1 MTPVLATP
9 AYGSKAKTHKTAT
22 SSSGKQPLKAVHGLG
37 SHLPT
42 TSTSSKIK
50 FYNRDEPYYEFTN
63 FYPCVVRIDGKDW
76 PTTEHYFQAQKF
88 IGTPYVEKVRKLQH
102 PRDAFQLSRDPQVSR
117 WRRTDWESVKDD
129 VMLKALQVKFSKNS
143 RLRKRLL
150 DTGTRELIEH
160 TSNDSYWGDGGNG
173 TGQNKL
179 GQFLMKVRRELR
191 GTSPTVPS
199 LQWSKDDSSLGTS
212 RTQAAGLS
220 RSQPSG
226 RPGLRRSNSF
236 SDVSHARSLSYG
248 YPSSTASAPPSR
260 PLHSSGGSHH
270 HPTRPHPHKTTH
282 SQHTS
287 GHYVGNT
294 VKTVAKKLKSGVS
307 NSLQDVKS
315 TVSDFKNGLQ
325 DTRSG
330 RTSSYQS
337 PTPRS
342 STPGKSNSSSVHYDI
357 ITGKKH

>member
-1 MTPVLATP
+1 MTP
-9 AYGSKAKTHKTAT
+9 AYGAKAKTHKTAT
-22 SSSGKQPLKAVHGLG
+22 SSSGKQPLKAVHGLA

-129 VMLKALQVKFSKNS
+129 VMLKALRVKFSENS

-236 SDVSHARSLSYG
+236 SDVSRANITSYG
-248 YPSSTASAPPSR
+248 HPSSTASAPPSR
-260 PLHSSGGSHH
+260 QLHSSGGSRHH
-270 HPTRPHPHKTTH
+270 QTHPHPHKTSH

-287 GHYVGNT
+287 GQSGALSGVAKT
-294 VKTVAKKLKSGVS
+294 AKTVVKK
-307 NSLQDVKS
+307 VKS
-315 TVSDFKNGLQ
+315 TVSDLTNGLQ
-325 DTRSG
+325 DAVSG
-330 RTSSYQS
+330 RTSNAHSYQS
-337 PTPRS
+337 PTTRS
-342 STPGKSNSSSVHYDI
+342 STTGKNNASSVPYNI
-357 ITGKKH
+357 ITGN

>member
-1 MTPVLATP
+1 MTP

-22 SSSGKQPLKAVHGLG
+22 SSSGKQPLKAVHGLA

-102 PRDAFQLSRDPQVSR
+102 PRDAFQLSRDPRVSR

-129 VMLKALQVKFSKNS
+129 IMLKALHVKFSKNS

-179 GQFLMKVRRELR
+179 GQLLMEVRRELR

-220 RSQPSG
+220 RPQPSG

-236 SDVSHARSLSYG
+236 SDVSFYG
-248 YPSSTASAPPSR
+248 HPSSTASAPPSR
-260 PLHSSGGSHH
+260 PLYTSGGSHH
-270 HPTRPHPHKTTH
+270 QKTHPHKTSH
-282 SQHTS
+282 SQHPS
-287 GHYVGNT
+287 GQSGAPLSDVGNSA
-294 VKTVAKKLKSGVS
+294 KIVAKKLKSTVS
-307 NSLQDVKS
+307 TGLQSMKS
-315 TVSDFKNGLQ
+315 TVSNGL
-325 DTRSG
+325 
-330 RTSSYQS
+330 SSYQS
-337 PTPRS
+337 PTTRS
-342 STPGKSNSSSVHYDI
+342 STPRKNNSSSVPYNI
-357 ITGKKH
+357 ITWKKH